1 MVQLYYTNKGGN
13 LMGFNDPNKP
23 KILRTQVSE
32 ETLKEFKALAAKKG
46 LTMVDYLEELV
57 LNEIDK
63 EKTNG

>member
-1 MVQLYYTNKGGN
+1 
-13 LMGFNDPNKP
+13 MGFNDPNKP